1 MPDEND
7 YRPGDSEVPIL
18 RKILNRLGELVGF
31 GPPGDVTIGPVTLTA
46 SDIEIGAVELK
57 DGSTDT
63 RAKIRTDNPAPTDEG
78 LVVRNIPSGTQDVS
92 VTNFP
97 ATQPISAVS
106 LPLPT
111 GAATEATLATRLSES
126 AFQARINT
134 LGQKT
139 MANSTPVAIAS
150 DQSTVPVSVA
160 SLPLPSGAATEAT
173 LATRASEATVATLLT
188 EAEFEARINTQGQ
201 KPMATSTPVVVASD
215 QSTIPISAA
224 SLPLPSGAATEA
236 TLATRASEAT
246 AATLLTEAE
255 FEARINTQGQK
266 PMANST
272 PVVIASDQ
280 SAIPVSGTVSV
291 TEPVS
296 VDDNGASLTVD
307 ESQVSTDNGGF
318 TDGTTKVWPAGFIFD
333 EVAGT
338 ALTENDVAAARI
350 DSKRATIIAIED
362 ATTRG
367 QRLAVSAA
375 GAASAIL
382 KPATSG
388 GHTTFHL
395 VSAGTT
401 NATSVKGSA
410 GQLYGWFIYNSN
422 TSARKVAFH
431 NTSGT
436 PTAGASI
443 FFSLVIPPSSGANVF
458 SDIGIAFSSGIGITT
473 VTGIADSD
481 SAAVASNDLVINL
494 FYS

>member
-31 GPPGDVTIGPVTLTA
+31 GPPSGDVTIGPVTLTA

-63 RAKIRTDNPAPTDEG
+63 RAKIRTDDPAPTDEG
-78 LVVRNIPSGTQDVS
+78 LVVRNIPSGTQDVA

-111 GAATEATLATRLSES
+111 GAATEATLATR
-126 AFQARINT
+126 
-134 LGQKT
+134 
-139 MANSTPVAIAS
+139 
-150 DQSTVPVSVA
+150 
-160 SLPLPSGAATEAT
+160 
-173 LATRASEATVATLLT
+173 ASEATIATLLT

-318 TDGTTKVWPAGFIFD
+318 TDGTTKVWPAGFVFD
-333 EVAGT
+333 ETAGT

-350 DSKRATIIAIED
+350 DSKRAAVIAIED

-367 QRLAVSAA
+367 QRLAVSAS
-375 GAASAIL
+375 GAASAVL

-388 GHTTFHL
+388 GFTTFHL

-422 TSARKVAFH
+422 AAARKVAFH

-436 PTAGASI
+436 PVAGASI
-443 FFSLVIPPSSGANVF
+443 FFSLVIPPNSGANVF
-458 SDIGIAFSSGIGITT
+458 SDTGIAFSSGIGITT

-481 SAAVASNDLVINL
+481 NAAVASNDLVINL